1 LRNRYNIHIVDFKK
15 IKTYPIKKRD
25 NKVRVAD
32 FVKSPFL
39 PLFQRGNN
47 SVPPFVKGGRG
58 GIKGELEDLFPNI
71 LKGNEIREVVDA
83 VIKANKKKKPV
94 IFAIGAHVIKCG
106 LSPIIIDLM
115 KKGIVTA
122 VAMNGAGAIHDY
134 EIAMIG
140 ETSEDVAVE
149 IKKGRFGMVEETGA
163 MMNSAINKFVND
175 SVGMGEALGRDIHEK
190 KLKYKEYSILYH
202 GYELKIPVTIHT
214 AIGTEIIHMHPSA
227 DGAVTGKGSFNDF
240 KLFTSFLTNIGKGGC
255 FFNIGSA
262 VILPEVFI
270 KALSIVRNMGY
281 KAHGFVTVNMDMVQH
296 YRPHVN
302 VVNRPIQGEG
312 KGYTLTGHH
321 EIMLPL
327 IYQMIITKM
336 QRK

>member
-1 LRNRYNIHIVDFKK
+1 MKNRYNIEVLDFKN
-15 IKTYPIKKRD
+15 IKTYPIKERR
-25 NKVRVAD
+25 NKVKITD
-32 FVKSPFL
+32 FVKSPHPHF
-39 PLFQRGNN
+39 F
-47 SVPPFVKGGRG
+47 KGGVSG
-58 GIKGELEDLFPNI
+58 FENLFPKI
-71 LKGNEIREVVDA
+71 LKGREIREVVSA
-83 VIKANKKKKPV
+83 IVNANRKKKPV

-106 LSPIIIDLM
+106 LSPLIIDLM
-115 KKGIVTA
+115 KRGIVTA

-140 ETSEDVAVE
+140 ETSEDVAVK

-163 MMNSAINKFVND
+163 MMNSAMNRFVDD
-175 SVGMGEALGRDIHEK
+175 SVGMGESLGRDMHEK
-190 KLKYKEYSILYH
+190 KLKYREYSILCH
-202 GYELKIPVTIHT
+202 GYKLKIPVTVHS

-240 KLFTSFLTNIGKGGC
+240 KLFTSVLSDIGKGGC

-270 KALSIVRNMGY
+270 KALSVVRNMGY
-281 KAHGFVTVNMDMVQH
+281 KAHDFITVNMDMVQH

-336 QRK
+336 QTEIIGRR

>member
-1 LRNRYNIHIVDFKK
+1 MGKNRYNINMLDFTK
-15 IKTYPIKKRD
+15 IKTYPIKKRE
-25 NKVRVAD
+25 NKVKVAD
-32 FVKSPFL
+32 FVIFPSPQSS
-39 PLFQRGNN
+39 PRRGEEA
-47 SVPPFVKGGRG
+47 
-58 GIKGELEDLFPNI
+58 GIESLLPNI
-71 LKGNEIREVVDA
+71 LKGNEIREIADA
-83 VIKANKKKKPV
+83 VVAANKKKKPV

-122 VAMNGAGAIHDY
+122 IAMNGAGAIHDY

-149 IKKGRFGMVEETGA
+149 IKRGRFGMVEETGA
-163 MMNSAINKFVND
+163 EMNSALKKFVND
-175 SVGMGEALGRDIHEK
+175 KVGMGEALGKDISEK
-190 KLKYKEYSILYH
+190 KLKYREYSILYH
-202 GYELKIPVTIHT
+202 GYKLMIPVTVHS

-240 KLFTSFLTNIGKGGC
+240 KLFTSLLCNIGKGGC

-270 KALSIVRNMGY
+270 KALSVVRNMGY
-281 KAHGFVTVNMDMVQH
+281 KAHDFVTVNMDMVQH

-327 IYQMIITKM
+327 IYYLILAKIQKKTET
-336 QRK
+336 

>member
-1 LRNRYNIHIVDFKK
+1 MRNRYNIHIVDFKK

-32 FVKSPFL
+32 FAKSPHSPFFKEGL
-39 PLFQRGNN
+39 KL
-47 SVPPFVKGGRG
+47 PPFTKGGV
-58 GIKGELEDLFPNI
+58 GELEDLFPKI
-71 LKGNEIREVVDA
+71 LKGNEIMEIVDA

-106 LSPIIIDLM
+106 LSPVIIDLM

-163 MMNSAINKFVND
+163 MMNSAMNKFVND
-175 SVGMGEALGRDIHEK
+175 SVGMGEALGRDIYEK
-190 KLKYKEYSILYH
+190 RLKYKKYSILYH
-202 GYELKIPVTIHT
+202 GYKLNVPVTIHS

-327 IYQMIITKM
+327 IYQIIITKM

>member
-1 LRNRYNIHIVDFKK
+1 MKILDFKK
-15 IKTYPIKKRD
+15 IKTYPIKKRR
-25 NKVRVAD
+25 NKVRIAD
-32 FVKSPFL
+32 FATPLSGGFESLL
-39 PLFQRGNN
+39 P
-47 SVPPFVKGGRG
+47 K
-58 GIKGELEDLFPNI
+58 I
-71 LKGNEIREVVDA
+71 LKGNEIREIVNAVVA
-83 VIKANKKKKPV
+83 ANKKRKPV

-115 KKGIVTA
+115 KRRIVTA

-149 IKKGRFGMVEETGA
+149 IKKGCFGMVEETGA
-163 MMNSAINKFVND
+163 MMNSAMNRFVTD
-175 SVGMGEALGRDIHEK
+175 KVGMGEALGKDIHEK
-190 KLKYKEYSILYH
+190 RLRYKEYSILYH
-202 GYELKIPVTIHT
+202 GYELKIPVTIHS

-227 DGAVTGKGSFNDF
+227 DGAVIGMASFNDF
-240 KLFTSFLTNIGKGGC
+240 KLFTSLLSNIGKGGC

-281 KAHGFVTVNMDMVQH
+281 KAYDFVTMNMDMIQH

-327 IYQMIITKM
+327 LYQMIMTKT
-336 QRK
+336 KKN

>member
-1 LRNRYNIHIVDFKK
+1 MRNRYNIHIVDFKK

-32 FVKSPFL
+32 FVKSP
-39 PLFQRGNN
+39 P
-47 SVPPFVKGGRG
+47 SPFFKGGVKGF
-58 GIKGELEDLFPNI
+58 ENLFPNI
-71 LKGNEIREVVDA
+71 LKGSEIKEVVSA
-83 VIKANKKKKPV
+83 IVNANRKKKPV

-115 KKGIVTA
+115 KKGIVSA
-122 VAMNGAGAIHDY
+122 IAMNGAGAIHDY
-134 EIAMIG
+134 EIALIG

-163 MMNSAINKFVND
+163 EMNSALKKFVNN
-175 SVGMGEALGRDIHEK
+175 SVGMGEALGKDIFGK
-190 KLKYKEYSILYH
+190 RLKYKEYSILYH
-202 GYELKIPVTIHT
+202 GYKLNIPVTIHS

-227 DGAVTGKGSFNDF
+227 DGSVIGKASFNDF
-240 KLFTSFLTNIGKGGC
+240 KLFTSVLSDIGKGGC

-270 KALSIVRNMGY
+270 KALSVVRNMGY
-281 KAHGFVTVNMDMVQH
+281 KAHDFITVNMDMVQH

-327 IYQMIITKM
+327 IHQMIITKM
-336 QRK
+336 QKEIIGHR

>member
-1 LRNRYNIHIVDFKK
+1 
-15 IKTYPIKKRD
+15 
-25 NKVRVAD
+25 VRVAD
-32 FVKSPFL
+32 FVTP
-39 PLFQRGNN
+39 PL
-47 SVPPFVKGGRG
+47 PPFRKGGVR
-58 GIKGELEDLFPNI
+58 ELTVLFPNI
-71 LKGNEIREVVDA
+71 LKGIEIREIADA
-83 VIKANKKKKPV
+83 VVAANKKKKPV

-163 MMNSAINKFVND
+163 MMNSAMNRLVND
-175 SVGMGEALGRDIHEK
+175 KVGIGEALGRDIYEK
-190 KLKYKEYSILYH
+190 RLKYKEYSILYH
-202 GYELKIPVTIHT
+202 GYEIKIPVTIHS
-214 AIGTEIIHMHPSA
+214 AIGTEIIHIHPSA
-227 DGAVTGKGSFNDF
+227 DGAVIGKASFNDF
-240 KLFTSFLTNIGKGGC
+240 KLFTSVLADIGNGGC

-270 KALSIVRNMGY
+270 KALSIARNMGY
-281 KAHGFVTVNMDMVQH
+281 KAYDFVTVNIDMIQH

-302 VVNRPIQGEG
+302 VVSRPIQGEG

-327 IYQMIITKM
+327 IYYLILKRTKT
-336 QRK
+336 

>member
-1 LRNRYNIHIVDFKK
+1 LKNRYDIKALDFKK
-15 IKTYPIKKRD
+15 IKTYPIKNRD
-25 NKVRVAD
+25 DKVRVAD
-32 FVKSPFL
+32 FVSLKS
-39 PLFQRGNN
+39 G
-47 SVPPFVKGGRG
+47 
-58 GIKGELEDLFPNI
+58 LEGLFPNI
-71 LKGNEIREVVDA
+71 LKGSEISEIVNAVVA
-83 VIKANKKKKPV
+83 AKKKKKPV

-106 LSPIIIDLM
+106 LSPVIIDLM
-115 KKGIVTA
+115 KRGIVNA

-140 ETSEDVAVE
+140 ETSEDVAAE

-163 MMNSAINKFVND
+163 AMNSAMNKFVNE
-175 SVGMGEALGRDIHEK
+175 SIGMGESLGRDIHEK
-190 KLKYKEYSILYH
+190 KLKYKQYSILYH
-202 GYELKIPVTIHT
+202 GYKLKIPVTIHS

-227 DGAVTGKGSFNDF
+227 DGSVIGEASFNDF
-240 KLFTSFLTNIGKGGC
+240 KLFTSILADIGKGGC

-281 KAHGFVTVNMDMVQH
+281 KAHNFVTVNMDMIQH

-327 IYQMIITKM
+327 IYYLILARIK
-336 QRK
+336 K

>member
-1 LRNRYNIHIVDFKK
+1 LKNRYGIKTLDFKK
-15 IKTYPIKKRD
+15 IKTYPIKERK
-25 NKVRVAD
+25 NKVKINEFACL
-32 FVKSPFL
+32 K
-39 PLFQRGNN
+39 
-47 SVPPFVKGGRG
+47 KGFDGL
-58 GIKGELEDLFPNI
+58 IPDI
-71 LKGNEIREVVDA
+71 LKGNELKEIVNSVVHA
-83 VIKANKKKKPV
+83 RKKKKPV

-122 VAMNGAGAIHDY
+122 IAMNGAGAIHDY

-163 MMNSAINKFVND
+163 MMNSAIKKIITD
-175 SVGMGEALGRDIHEK
+175 GVGMGEALGKDIYEK
-190 KLKYKEYSILYH
+190 RLKYKEYSILYH
-202 GYELKIPVTIHT
+202 GYKLNIPVTIHS

-227 DGAVTGKGSFNDF
+227 DGTVIGRGSFNDF
-240 KLFTSFLTNIGKGGC
+240 KLFTSLLSDIGKGGC

-270 KALSIVRNMGY
+270 KALSIARNMGY
-281 KAHGFVTVNMDMVQH
+281 KAHDFITVNMDMVQH

-327 IYQMIITKM
+327 LYYLILTRRTKT
-336 QRK
+336 

>member
-1 LRNRYNIHIVDFKK
+1 MRNRYNIHIVDFKK

-32 FVKSPFL
+32 FVTPQL
-39 PLFQRGNN
+39 
-47 SVPPFVKGGRG
+47 PPFSKGGV
-58 GIKGELEDLFPNI
+58 GELGVLFPKI
-71 LKGNEIREVVDA
+71 LKGNEIKEVVSA
-83 VIKANKKKKPV
+83 IVNANRKKKPV

-163 MMNSAINKFVND
+163 MMNSAMNKFVND

-190 KLKYKEYSILYH
+190 KLKYREYSILYH
-202 GYELKIPVTIHT
+202 GYKLNIPVTIHS

-240 KLFTSFLTNIGKGGC
+240 KLFTSVLSGIGKGGC

-281 KAHGFVTVNMDMVQH
+281 KAHDFVTLNMDMVQH

-302 VVNRPIQGEG
+302 VVSRPIQGEG

-321 EIMLPL
+321 EIMIPL
-327 IYQMIITKM
+327 LYHLILAKIQKNTKT
-336 QRK
+336 